1 MDNLFVCV
9 KAAWEAPSAEQKI
22 ALTRQAQQA
31 LQADALALDPVS
43 TGLPGLAPGRPARPQ
58 LVHPRQLQRRSLH
71 TAAGRRVLVHALAD
85 IEFNAINLALD
96 AVCRFQNLPRAYYA
110 DWLRVAVEESGHF
123 QLLQARLHE
132 LELAYG
138 DLPAHDGLWDMA
150 RRTAH
155 DPLARMALVP
165 RVLEARGLDVTP
177 GMIKQLTASG
187 DTETSR
193 ILGIILTDEIQ
204 HVAIG
209 SRWFEFLCQQ
219 RGLEPVAEFKRLID
233 THFHGQLRGPFNREA
248 RLQAGFSGAELD
260 ELNQGQ

>member
-1 MDNLFVCV
+1 MDNLFLRV
-9 KAAWEAPSAEQKI
+9 KAAWEASTGEQKI
-22 ALTRQAQQA
+22 ALTRQVQQD
-31 LQADALALDPVS
+31 LLAGTLARDPVPS
-43 TGLPGLAPGRPARPQ
+43 GLPGLLPGRPARPQ

-71 TAAGRRVLVHALAD
+71 TAAGRRVLVHALAH

-96 AVCRFQNLPRAYYA
+96 VICRFQNLPLAFYA
-110 DWLRVAVEESGHF
+110 DWLQVAVEESGHF

-132 LELAYG
+132 LGLAYG

-193 ILGIILTDEIQ
+193 ILGIILNDEIQ

-209 SRWFEFLCQQ
+209 SRWFEFLCKQ
-219 RGLEPVAEFKRLID
+219 RNLEPAAEFKRLIEI
-233 THFHGQLRGPFNREA
+233 HFHGQLRGPFNREA
-248 RLQAGFSGAELD
+248 RLKAGFSSMELD
-260 ELNQGQ
+260 DLNPPK